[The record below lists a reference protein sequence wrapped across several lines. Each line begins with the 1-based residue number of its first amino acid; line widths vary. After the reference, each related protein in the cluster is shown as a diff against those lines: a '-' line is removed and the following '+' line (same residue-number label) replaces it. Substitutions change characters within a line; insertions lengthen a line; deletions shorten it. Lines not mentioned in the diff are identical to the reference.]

1 MELDAIRD
9 TFFAECVDQ
18 LAELETGLFT
28 IQSDGTDLDTIN
40 SVFRAVHSIK
50 GGAGAFSLDD
60 VVSFAHI
67 FENALDIIR
76 NDISQSSDAR
86 IELLLRSSDVLNDV
100 VAVARDGGD
109 SIDCSQISGELE
121 SEFDL
126 TAHGEEEEV
135 EFKSIEVNIDD
146 IFVEDTVAKNKFEI
160 KFAPVHD
167 LYLTGHD
174 PQRIFRELNDL
185 GECEYKP
192 NDEAIKALDKF
203 DFKTNQLSWDII
215 VETTVTQSEVE
226 SVFEWVSDCCK
237 MTVTQVVEDDPFG
250 GDDPFGSDPDDIDP
264 FAVDPFGDDPK
275 AEGVTS
281 DLDVSASIDGGLNAS
296 LDDPNEGTQ
305 SVDNVELAEKV
316 LEVESDILSQ
326 KPTPELSL
334 VEEAPSK
341 MADKNTG
348 KAPANS
354 AAPQKE
360 KARVSKPIRVDS
372 EKVDRLI
379 NLMGEIVISQSMLSL
394 QVHEAG
400 FAQASPTGL
409 ALVELQNLT
418 REIQSSVMSIRAQPI
433 KPVFMRMSRVVREVS
448 NATGKK
454 ANIVLEGETTEVDTT
469 VIEGLSDPLTHMI
482 RNSVDH
488 GIESTEK
495 RLELGKPE
503 VGEIRLGASH
513 SSGKIV
519 IEVRDDGAG
528 INREKVLEIAIEK
541 GIVQAEANLSDEEI
555 DNLIFAPGFSTA
567 DAITDVSGRGVGMD
581 VVRQSIQALGGRVSI
596 TSTPGKG
603 SVFTLS
609 LPLTLAILDGM
620 LVKTAEQMFVVPV
633 SSMIETIKL
642 KDEDVFEIGDGHMV
656 FKLRNQLIPIVDVGY
671 DLGFSDKRTGYD
683 DGTVL
688 IVEAGNGSMSAFIVD
703 TIVGQQQ
710 VVIKSMESNYRR
722 IDSIAAAT
730 ILGNGRIALI
740 LDVEEIVVRKNREV
754 PAQPVLDQIA

>member
-28 IQSDGTDLDTIN
+28 IQGEGPDLDTIN

-50 GGAGAFSLDD
+50 GGAGAFSLND
-60 VVSFAHI
+60 VVSYAHV
-67 FENALDIIR
+67 FENALDILR
-76 NDISQSSDAR
+76 VDISQSSEAR
-86 IELLLRSSDVLNDV
+86 IELLLRASDVLSDV

-109 SIDCSQISGELE
+109 PIDCSQISGELE
-121 SEFDL
+121 AEFDL
-126 TAHGEEEEV
+126 VGHGEEVEV
-135 EFKSIEVNIDD
+135 EFKSVGVNIDD
-146 IFVEDTVAKNKFEI
+146 IFVEDTVANNKFEI

-174 PQRIFRELNDL
+174 PQKIFRELKEL
-185 GECEYKP
+185 GDCEFKP
-192 NDEAIKALDKF
+192 NDQAVKALDKF
-203 DFKTNQLSWDII
+203 DFKTNQLAWEII

-226 SVFEWVSDCCK
+226 SVFEWVSDCCT
-237 MTVTQVVEDDPFG
+237 MSVTPVVEDDPFG
-250 GDDPFGSDPDDIDP
+250 GDDPFGSDPQDIDP
-264 FAVDPFGDDPK
+264 FAVDPFADD
-275 AEGVTS
+275 AITENTISNLVTS
-281 DLDVSASIDGGLNAS
+281 ASSAED
-296 LDDPNEGTQ
+296 NEA
-305 SVDNVELAEKV
+305 DLAE
-316 LEVESDILSQ
+316 
-326 KPTPELSL
+326 PTPELTL
-334 VEEAPSK
+334 VKEVPSK
-341 MADKNTG
+341 IAEKTKDKKPKETFNA
-348 KAPANS
+348 APA
-354 AAPQKE
+354 KE

-454 ANIVLEGETTEVDTT
+454 ATIVLEGETTEVDTT

-488 GIESTEK
+488 GIESPEK

-503 VGEIRLGASH
+503 VGEIKLAASH

-528 INREKVLEIAIEK
+528 INREKVLEIAIK
-541 GIVQAEANLSDEEI
+541 RGIVQAEANLSDEEI

-567 DAITDVSGRGVGMD
+567 ETITDVSGRGVGMD

-596 TSTPGKG
+596 VSSPGKG
-603 SVFTLS
+603 SIFTLS

-642 KDEDVFEIGDGHMV
+642 KDEDVFEIGDRHMV
-656 FKLRNQLIPIVDVGY
+656 FKLRNQLIPIVDVGH
-671 DLGFSDKRTGYD
+671 DLGFSEKRTAYD

-722 IDSIAAAT
+722 IESIAAAT

-740 LDVEEIVVRKNREV
+740 LDVEEIVMRKNREV
-754 PAQPVLDQIA
+754 PSQPVLDQIA